1 MKKTLSMLLFLT
13 TLTLT
18 LSACGAGKLEIE
30 DYEWKMRTVMLSDAG
45 VNSCA
50 TTEDF
55 TWLFDAVKANA
66 EQLRAYFQT
75 ATYNTT
81 GDYKTTFFVN
91 GIRAIIITWID
102 NDCADSVEQMNE
114 LAMREY
120 RKLFEAV

>member
-1 MKKTLSMLLFLT
+1 MKP
-13 TLTLT
+13 
-18 LSACGAGKLEIE
+18 EIKKILM
-30 DYEWKMRTVMLSDAG
+30 DMLSDAG

-55 TWLFDAVKANA
+55 TWLFDAVKVNA
-66 EQLRAYFQT
+66 EQIRAYFQT

-81 GDYKTTFFVN
+81 GDYKITFFVN
-91 GIRAIIITWID
+91 GLRAIITTWLD

-120 RKLFEAV
+120 RKLFGVN

>member
-1 MKKTLSMLLFLT
+1 MKP
-13 TLTLT
+13 
-18 LSACGAGKLEIE
+18 EIKKIITE
-30 DYEWKMRTVMLSDAG
+30 MLSDAG
-45 VNSCA
+45 INSCA

-55 TWLFDAVKANA
+55 TWIFNAVKDNA

-75 ATYNTT
+75 VTYNTT

-91 GIRAIIITWID
+91 GLRAIITTWLD

-120 RKLFEAV
+120 RKLFS

>member
-1 MKKTLSMLLFLT
+1 MNPEIKKILMD
-13 TLTLT
+13 
-18 LSACGAGKLEIE
+18 I
-30 DYEWKMRTVMLSDAG
+30 LSDAG
-45 VNSCA
+45 ITSCA

-55 TWLFDAVKANA
+55 TWLFNAVKANA
-66 EQLRAYFQT
+66 EQLHAYFQT

-91 GIRAIIITWID
+91 GLRAIITTWLD

-120 RKLFEAV
+120 RKIFD

>member
-1 MKKTLSMLLFLT
+1 
-13 TLTLT
+13 
-18 LSACGAGKLEIE
+18 
-30 DYEWKMRTVMLSDAG
+30 MLSDAG

-50 TTEDF
+50 TTDDF
-55 TWLFDAVKANA
+55 MWLFNTVKDNA

-75 ATYNTT
+75 ATYTTT

-91 GIRAIIITWID
+91 GLRAIIITWID
-102 NDCADSVEQMNE
+102 NDCADSVEQMNK

>member
-1 MKKTLSMLLFLT
+1 MNPEIKKILMD
-13 TLTLT
+13 
-18 LSACGAGKLEIE
+18 I
-30 DYEWKMRTVMLSDAG
+30 LSDAG
-45 VNSCA
+45 ITSCA

-55 TWLFDAVKANA
+55 TWLFNAVKANA
-66 EQLRAYFQT
+66 EQLHAYFQT

-91 GIRAIIITWID
+91 GLRAIITTWLD
-102 NDCADSVEQMNE
+102 NDCTDSVEQMNE

>member
-1 MKKTLSMLLFLT
+1 MKP
-13 TLTLT
+13 
-18 LSACGAGKLEIE
+18 EIKKRLM
-30 DYEWKMRTVMLSDAG
+30 DMLSDAG
-45 VNSCA
+45 ITSCA

-55 TWLFDAVKANA
+55 TWLFNAVKDNP
-66 EQLRAYFQT
+66 EQFRTYFKT

-91 GIRAIIITWID
+91 GLRAIITTWLD

>member
-1 MKKTLSMLLFLT
+1 MIP
-13 TLTLT
+13 
-18 LSACGAGKLEIE
+18 EIKNIIAE
-30 DYEWKMRTVMLSDAG
+30 MLSGAG
-45 VNSCA
+45 VNSCT

-55 TWLFDAVKANA
+55 TWLFNTVKDNA

-75 ATYNTT
+75 AIYNTT

-91 GIRAIIITWID
+91 GLRAIITTWLD

-120 RKLFEAV
+120 RKLFD

>member
-1 MKKTLSMLLFLT
+1 MKSEIKKTIM
-13 TLTLT
+13 
-18 LSACGAGKLEIE
+18 
-30 DYEWKMRTVMLSDAG
+30 DMLSDAG

-50 TTEDF
+50 TTDDF
-55 TWLFDAVKANA
+55 MWLFNTVKDNA

-91 GIRAIIITWID
+91 GLRAIITTWLD
-102 NDCADSVEQMNE
+102 NDCADSVEQMNK

-120 RKLFEAV
+120 RKLFS

>member
-1 MKKTLSMLLFLT
+1 M
-13 TLTLT
+13 
-18 LSACGAGKLEIE
+18 
-30 DYEWKMRTVMLSDAG
+30 DMLSDACI
-45 VNSCA
+45 NSCA
-50 TTEDF
+50 TTDDL
-55 TWLFDAVKANA
+55 TWLFNTVKDNA

-91 GIRAIIITWID
+91 GLRAIITTWLD

-120 RKLFEAV
+120 RKLFD

>member
-1 MKKTLSMLLFLT
+1 MDM
-13 TLTLT
+13 
-18 LSACGAGKLEIE
+18 I
-30 DYEWKMRTVMLSDAG
+30 SDARI
-45 VNSCA
+45 NACA

-66 EQLRAYFQT
+66 EQLRAYLKT

-91 GIRAIIITWID
+91 GLRAIITTWLY

-120 RKLFEAV
+120 GKLFD